1 MDWAPT
7 ETMAAVTE
15 LAARILKDDPHGWAA
30 LGEAGLLDLDDP
42 LDQAALLVEVGRAGA
57 RVPVLET
64 LLYGAPARGLAGPGE
79 VLTAALHEPGGRDPR
94 LARAT
99 FRDGRVTGEKVAV
112 PALDRATWVVVP
124 VTDGLVAVRVA
135 EVRVELGPA
144 SHEDPVGR
152 LVLDG
157 VPAVRLGG
165 PEALGPW
172 LQRID
177 LGVAALLLG
186 LAQEGL
192 RLTAAYVAQ
201 REQFGRPIGT
211 FQAVSQ
217 RAADAWIDTQGM
229 EVTLWSA
236 AWRLSAGLD
245 AARALDIAR
254 WQASEGAHRVL
265 AAAQHLHG
273 GMGYDKD
280 YPLVRYTL
288 SVAFWEHVLGGPG
301 ARLERLGD
309 RLAAPPG

>member
-15 LAARILKDDPHGWAA
+15 LAARILKDDPTGWGA
-30 LGEAGLLDLDDP
+30 LVEAGLLELDDP

-64 LLYGAPARGLAGPGE
+64 LLLGAPVRGLAGPGE
-79 VLTAALHEPGGRDPR
+79 VVTGALHEPGARHPR
-94 LARAT
+94 SARAEV
-99 FRDGRVTGEKVAV
+99 RAGRVFGEKVAV
-112 PALDRATWVVVP
+112 PAIDRATWVVVP
-124 VTDGLVAVRVA
+124 VRDGLVGVRVSDA
-135 EVRVELGPA
+135 RVELGSG

-165 PEALGPW
+165 PEVLDAW
-172 LQRID
+172 LARID
-177 LGVAALLLG
+177 LGIAALLLG

-192 RLTAAYVAQ
+192 RLTASYVSQ

-217 RAADAWIDTQGM
+217 RAADAWIDTQAM
-229 EVTLWSA
+229 EVALWSA
-236 AWRLSAGLD
+236 AWRLSAGGD

-288 SVAFWEHVLGGPG
+288 CVAFWEHVLGGAG
-301 ARLERLGD
+301 ARLDRMGD
-309 RLAAPPG
+309 ALAS